1 MPQFLQ
7 APGKR
12 HANAKTLASIK
23 QAAAV
28 ARANVAKLDLRP
40 EAAGPGWKPGNLPE
54 YRTFNWDGPP
64 TYSNTCGTGPG
75 RGRKPLTEEQ
85 VARYKKIRQEKR
97 ARDGP
102 RKRPWLP
109 TTLAGRAAAKKAT
122 PARRQAQ
129 KEALILAA
137 AQKPV
142 LSHPPTRVHQPF
154 LSATTASLA
163 TQRNASLPSSL
174 VLIPQCG
181 SGARRHPRGQTNP
194 STSANTRT
202 GLVSNAP
209 R

>member
-7 APGKR
+7 AAGMR
-12 HANAKTLASIK
+12 HDNAKTLASLM
-23 QAAAV
+23 QNAAV
-28 ARANVAKLDLRP
+28 ARADHAAKADLPP
-40 EAAGPGWKPGNLPE
+40 EAAGPGWEPGPSI
-54 YRTFNWDGPP
+54 YRTWHWDGPP
-64 TYSNTCGTGPG
+64 TYANHGGTGPG
-75 RGRKPLTEEQ
+75 RGQKVKTEEQ
-85 VARYKKIRQEKR
+85 LARWKKTRQEKR

-102 RKRPWLP
+102 PKRAPYP
-109 TTLAGRAAAKKAT
+109 TTLAGRAARKAAT

-174 VLIPQCG
+174 VLIPQCD
-181 SGARRHPRGQTNP
+181 SRARRHSRGQRLT
-194 STSANTRT
+194 SSANTRT